1 MRSLYNSRNLSHLS
15 HTIALRWL
23 RMILRFVLAASL
35 VACLIIIS
43 RQYPKLENY
52 NSRKALKAAEYNDY
66 KEMYIFLLSYA
77 MLVMSCGLYDLTY
90 LGEHRRRPKLN

>member
-1 MRSLYNSRNLSHLS
+1 
-15 HTIALRWL
+15 
-23 RMILRFVLAASL
+23 MILRFVLAASL
-35 VACLIIIS
+35 VACLIVIS

-90 LGEHRRRPKLN
+90 LGEHRRRPKLNWRRSV

>member
-1 MRSLYNSRNLSHLS
+1 M
-15 HTIALRWL
+15 
-23 RMILRFVLAASL
+23 MLRFVLGASL
-35 VACLIIIS
+35 VVCVFIIA

-77 MLVMSCGLYDLTY
+77 MFVMSCGLYDLTY
-90 LGEHRRRPKLN
+90 LGEHRPRLKLN

>member
-1 MRSLYNSRNLSHLS
+1 MMRSPYNSVNSS
-15 HTIALRWL
+15 SVSWL
-23 RMILRFVLAASL
+23 RITLRVVLLATLS
-35 VACLIIIS
+35 VCLLIIS

-90 LGEHRRRPKLN
+90 LGEQRRRPKLM

>member
-1 MRSLYNSRNLSHLS
+1 
-15 HTIALRWL
+15 
-23 RMILRFVLAASL
+23 MILRVVL
-35 VACLIIIS
+35 VATLALCLVIIS

-52 NSRKALKAAEYNDY
+52 NSRKALKAAEYNNY

-90 LGEHRRRPKLN
+90 LGEQRRWSKLN